1 MGLDVDGVRLE
12 PIPPRGVVD
21 SVAEACDAIG
31 RCIRVVAPWAW
42 KMPEHAYAGCT
53 YEIQSLVDDCK
64 VYASLLNGKD
74 ERVLPE
80 AQRWTSAILKRY
92 TTLRE
97 NALPFL
103 EEYNIEAPNIDDYYC
118 DEAPRERRR
127 IGNKKPVVV
136 I

>member
-1 MGLDVDGVRLE
+1 M
-12 PIPPRGVVD
+12 D
-21 SVAEACDAIG
+21 SVAEACDVIG
-31 RCIRVVAPWAW
+31 RCIKVLTTWVE
-42 KMPEHAYAGCT
+42 KMPEHAYADGT

-64 VYASLLNGKD
+64 VCASLLNGKD

-80 AQRWTSAILKRY
+80 ARRLTSAILRRY

-97 NALPFL
+97 NVLPFL
-103 EEYNIEAPNIDDYYC
+103 EDYNIEAPKIDDDYF
-118 DEAPRERRR
+118 DVAPGKRRR